1 MLRPILHGWLTHW
14 SIRNRILG
22 LIVIPVLGFAAIGA
36 AFTSGESQVARAF
49 STSEHAA
56 QLSNASRSFM
66 LAVSAMRSSVREF
79 VAQPSYDVAAA
90 FDLSSAAALDHL
102 NAIEQATASEYG
114 EEIEALRK
122 NVNAFKA
129 IVASL
134 VSAQEEL
141 GFVDSEGLSERVI
154 RAGSTLE
161 RTIKEQAP
169 ALGPLN
175 TRTLQLSLQTLRR
188 HELQYRH
195 NRIEFVRQQFGDELA
210 NFNGLL
216 DDLGNLP
223 DAREQLLAQS
233 RSYSDLFSQWA
244 LAASKIRPW
253 VASIEG
259 ASESIIP
266 QAEKIIATTEER
278 AHSASTLLSSSQ
290 LRTRQLIAVVGVI
303 SVVLGIF
310 VSFWITRGITGRLAA
325 LGAAMKQ
332 LASGD
337 TSVVIRSADESN
349 ELGDMAKTLLTF
361 RDTTMERERL
371 AQADAISRLEREQ
384 RAEAIAAR
392 ISKFEKPVNQALK
405 NLQEAAHSL
414 EDTSSQLNAVA
425 DSVSGEARVAEE
437 RVAEVSHDVA
447 KTAESVE
454 EIARSINEIAG
465 QAARSSE
472 VASDA
477 VSNGRR
483 TSATMA
489 KLGSAADR
497 IGEVIGII
505 QAIAAQT
512 NLLAL
517 NATIESARA
526 GEAGRGFSVVASEVK
541 SLANQTASATQEI
554 ARQISSIQSAVAEAS
569 QALTEANKIVDELS
583 QIASAVAVTADQ
595 QNQAVASIT
604 TGVNRASA
612 QACLGAEAMRHLS
625 GISSNAR
632 GNAAQVKELAD
643 RLALA
648 GQMLESE
655 VREFL
660 TEVLAA

>member
-1 MLRPILHGWLTHW
+1 
-14 SIRNRILG
+14 
-22 LIVIPVLGFAAIGA
+22 
-36 AFTSGESQVARAF
+36 
-49 STSEHAA
+49 
-56 QLSNASRSFM
+56 
-66 LAVSAMRSSVREF
+66 
-79 VAQPSYDVAAA
+79 
-90 FDLSSAAALDHL
+90 
-102 NAIEQATASEYG
+102 
-114 EEIEALRK
+114 
-122 NVNAFKA
+122 
-129 IVASL
+129 
-134 VSAQEEL
+134 
-141 GFVDSEGLSERVI
+141 
-154 RAGSTLE
+154 
-161 RTIKEQAP
+161 
-169 ALGPLN
+169 
-175 TRTLQLSLQTLRR
+175 
-188 HELQYRH
+188 
-195 NRIEFVRQQFGDELA
+195 
-210 NFNGLL
+210 
-216 DDLGNLP
+216 
-223 DAREQLLAQS
+223 
-233 RSYSDLFSQWA
+233 
-244 LAASKIRPW
+244 
-253 VASIEG
+253 
-259 ASESIIP
+259 
-266 QAEKIIATTEER
+266 
-278 AHSASTLLSSSQ
+278 
-290 LRTRQLIAVVGVI
+290 
-303 SVVLGIF
+303 
-310 VSFWITRGITGRLAA
+310 
-325 LGAAMKQ
+325 
-332 LASGD
+332 
-337 TSVVIRSADESN
+337 
-349 ELGDMAKTLLTF
+349 MAKTLLTF

-454 EIARSINEIAG
+454 EMAHSINEIAG

-554 ARQISSIQSAVAEAS
+554 AGQISSIQSAVAEAS

-583 QIASAVAVTADQ
+583 QIASAVAITADQ

>member
-1 MLRPILHGWLTHW
+1 MLRPILHGWLAHW

-36 AFTSGESQVARAF
+36 AFTSGESQVAQAF
-49 STSEHAA
+49 STSERAA

-90 FDLSSAAALDHL
+90 FDLSSGAALDHL

-134 VSAQEEL
+134 VGAQEEL

-175 TRTLQLSLQTLRR
+175 ARTLQLSLQTLRR

-216 DDLGNLP
+216 DDLGDLP
-223 DAREQLLAQS
+223 DAQEQLLAQS

-278 AHSASTLLSSSQ
+278 AHSASALLSSSQ

-310 VSFWITRGITGRLAA
+310 VSFWITRGITQRLAA

-454 EIARSINEIAG
+454 EMAQSINEIAG

-472 VASDA
+472 VASNA

-541 SLANQTASATQEI
+541 SLANQTAAATQEI
-554 ARQISSIQSAVAEAS
+554 AGQISSIQSAVAEAS

-604 TGVNRASA
+604 KGVNRASG

-648 GQMLESE
+648 GQVLESE